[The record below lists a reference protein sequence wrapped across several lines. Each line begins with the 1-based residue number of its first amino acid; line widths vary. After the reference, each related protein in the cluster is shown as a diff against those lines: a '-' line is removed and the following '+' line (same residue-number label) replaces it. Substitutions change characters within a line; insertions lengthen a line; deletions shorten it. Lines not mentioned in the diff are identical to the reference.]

1 MREVYT
7 WKSFVGVLEW
17 ECDWLGREVPTWLRQ
32 KEKGGL
38 VGGAGLGVGKSVVAG
53 HTMAD

>member
-1 MREVYT
+1 M
-7 WKSFVGVLEW
+7 GVLER
-17 ECDWLGREVPTWLRQ
+17 ECDWLGREVPRWLRQ